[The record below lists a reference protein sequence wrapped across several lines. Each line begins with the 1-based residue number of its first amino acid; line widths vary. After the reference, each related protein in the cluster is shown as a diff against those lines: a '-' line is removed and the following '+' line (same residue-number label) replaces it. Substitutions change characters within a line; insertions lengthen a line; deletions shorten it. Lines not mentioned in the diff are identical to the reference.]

1 MNQKILLVDDDLNIL
16 QGFKRR
22 LRKRFPIE
30 IALGGKEG
38 LEAVGEGGPFAV
50 IVSDMQMPEMDG
62 IEFLNAVRQ
71 LAPDSVRMMLTGNAD
86 QKTAMNA
93 VNDGHIF
100 RFLTKPCSPE
110 AFTKA
115 LEAGI
120 EQYRLIT
127 AERELLSKTLS
138 GSVSVLTE
146 ILSLVNPTAFGHAAS
161 VRRLVRQICREVQVD
176 DAWEIEIAAMLSQ
189 VGCVT
194 IPEITMEKLSS
205 GAEVSAEELQ
215 TYQGHPQVGYNL
227 ISKIPRL
234 EGVAEIIAYQQKRF
248 DGSGLPNDG
257 KQADQIPFG
266 ARVLKLVIDVVQL
279 ISAEKST
286 DEVWAA
292 IHDREGWY
300 DPSLVDALAAVL
312 DIEYVIK
319 SVDIKHL
326 EEKMTLDEHVVTQSG
341 DLLLSRGHEVTSLLR
356 ERLTTLA
363 ATARGV
369 REPIRV
375 RCPINRPEANQIA
388 TLERDLAP
396 DTEGLEI

>member
-1 MNQKILLVDDDLNIL
+1 MSRRILLVDDDPNIL
-16 QGFKRR
+16 QGFKRQ
-22 LRKRFPIE
+22 LRGRFQVE
-30 IALGGKEG
+30 TALGGKEG
-38 LEAVGEGGPFAV
+38 LEAVVKDGPFAV
-50 IVSDMQMPEMDG
+50 VVSDMQMPEMDG
-62 IEFLNAVRQ
+62 IQFLNTVRQ
-71 LAPDSVRMMLTGNAD
+71 LAPGSVRMMLTGNAD
-86 QKTAMNA
+86 QKTAMDA

-146 ILSLVNPTAFGHAAS
+146 VLSLVNPTAFGHTTS
-161 VRRLVRQICREVQVD
+161 VRRLVRQICQEVQVD

-194 IPEITMEKLSS
+194 IPETTLAKLSS
-205 GAEVSAEELQ
+205 GEEVSAEEWQ

-234 EGVAEIIAYQQKRF
+234 KGVAEIIACQQKRF
-248 DGSGLPNDG
+248 DGSGVPNDG
-257 KQADQIPFG
+257 KRADQIPFG

-279 ISAEKST
+279 LSADKST
-286 DEVWAA
+286 DDVWAA
-292 IHDREGWY
+292 IHDRDGWY
-300 DPSLVDALAAVL
+300 DPSVVDALAAVL

-319 SVDIKHL
+319 SVEIQRL
-326 EEKMTLDEHVVTQSG
+326 EENMILDEHIVTHSG
-341 DLLLSRGHEVTSLLR
+341 DLLLARGHEVTSSLR
-356 ERLTTLA
+356 ERLTTLV
-363 ATARGV
+363 TSGTGV

-375 RCPINRPEANQIA
+375 RCPTSRRAASQTETP
-388 TLERDLAP
+388 ERDLAP
-396 DTEGLEI
+396 NAEGIEI